1 MYKDVEYSFSVAGQ
15 FLSDASLNIRRL
27 IEKKRILIR
36 HRSLEKIVSDG
47 RRQDRG
53 QNSFLTPSI
62 FCIACLYVSL
72 SVCRSL
78 SACTSLCLFGGLS
91 LCLYVSLSVW
101 RPLSACTS
109 LCLFGGLSVSM
120 LWHCCLSVLS
130 SFCKHQTSSQFVSFC
145 KFPAFISLFLFC
157 SFFFVSP
164 QFFAENFDKFR
175 MLLFFKTDEISS
187 LD

>member
-78 SACTSLCLFGGLS
+78 SACTSLCRFGGLS
-91 LCLYVSLSVW
+91 LPALLSVCLAVSPFPCCDIVVCRCFRPSANTRLLLNLSLSVNSQ
-101 RPLSACTS
+101 LSF
-109 LCLFGGLSVSM
+109 LF
-120 LWHCCLSVLS
+120 
-130 SFCKHQTSSQFVSFC
+130 
-145 KFPAFISLFLFC
+145 FILLFLFC
-157 SFFFVSP
+157 KPTVFRG
-164 QFFAENFDKFR
+164 KF
-175 MLLFFKTDEISS
+175 
-187 LD
+187 